1 MLPWKIIRVGCW
13 TWPSSRGWRVPPVMD
28 GFRWICLTP
37 SKKPDRSF
45 MWRTHTFSPLLYQA
59 PFYVSKGHVESSG
72 WRSGRPGYSQ
82 SNTHHRSIF
91 DWWQTRRTAP
101 SSLTFPK
108 QRLGFSLVVTSVN
121 FISEGDLE
129 GLGLKSNRSFWFS
142 PYNDFHRVQ
151 DLNGGEIMSASH
163 YCKWYPRLRPSL
175 NS

>member
-1 MLPWKIIRVGCW
+1 MLPWKIIREGCW
-13 TWPSSRGWRVPPVMD
+13 TWPSSWGWPAPPVMD

-45 MWRTHTFSPLLYQA
+45 MWRTHTFSALLYQA
-59 PFYVSKGHVESSG
+59 PFMFQRARGKFWMKE
-72 WRSGRPGYSQ
+72 RRPGYSQ
-82 SNTHHRSIF
+82 PNTHHRSIF

-121 FISEGDLE
+121 FISGGDLE
-129 GLGLKSNRSFWFS
+129 GLGLKSTRSFWFS

-163 YCKWYPRLRPSL
+163 YCKLYPLLRPSL

>member
-1 MLPWKIIRVGCW
+1 MLHWKIRRVGCW
-13 TWPSSRGWRVPPVMD
+13 TWPSSQGWRTRPVMD

-45 MWRTHTFSPLLYQA
+45 MWRTHTFSALLYQA
-59 PFYVSKGHVESSG
+59 PFMFQRAPGKFWMKE
-72 WRSGRPGYSQ
+72 RRPGYSQ
-82 SNTHHRSIF
+82 PNTHRRSFF

-108 QRLGFSLVVTSVN
+108 QRQGFSLVVTSVN
-121 FISEGDLE
+121 FISGGDLE
-129 GLGLKSNRSFWFS
+129 GLGLKSTRSFWFS

-151 DLNGGEIMSASH
+151 DLNDGEIMSASH
-163 YCKWYPRLRPSL
+163 YCKLFPVLRLSL